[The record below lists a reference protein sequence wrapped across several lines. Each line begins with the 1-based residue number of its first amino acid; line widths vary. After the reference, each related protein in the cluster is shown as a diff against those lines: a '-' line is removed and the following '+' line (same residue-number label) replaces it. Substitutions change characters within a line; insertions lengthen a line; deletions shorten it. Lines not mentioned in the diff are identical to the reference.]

1 MEEDEGFDLI
11 TYIGIG
17 VVVFIVLY
25 VIRQYVKGK
34 QFTEKVS
41 AKGKVAIVT
50 GANSGIGRQLVR
62 ELNLRYVKVYM
73 LCRSLEKGRQ
83 AARQLFSQYG
93 CDATR
98 MIVMEGDLSSFD
110 SIRKFA
116 EEFDKKEEKLD
127 ILINNAG
134 IMLYPKFEKTKDG
147 HEMTWQ
153 SNYLGHFLLTEFL
166 LPKLEKSEEGGRIV
180 NVSSKL
186 HDKADTVD
194 MEICDSKKHFDRW
207 MKTYARSKLA
217 NVMHASALTKR
228 IRSKDSGSKIS
239 ANSCHPGVV
248 DSSLVRST
256 VYTNF
261 IKKVFSPIIWF
272 VLKTEQD
279 GAQTPLYLALSKKI
293 NGISG
298 KYFSDCE
305 LVTPHRLAMDE
316 NACEVLYNQSIEA
329 CGLYHSRY

>member
-1 MEEDEGFDLI
+1 MRKAV
-11 TYIGIG
+11 Y
-17 VVVFIVLY
+17 
-25 VIRQYVKGK
+25 GK
-34 QFTEKVS
+34 
-41 AKGKVAIVT
+41 
-50 GANSGIGRQLVR
+50 GRQLVR

-98 MIVMEGDLSSFD
+98 MI
-110 SIRKFA
+110 FA

-228 IRSKDSGSKIS
+228 IRSKIIS

-305 LVTPHRLAMDE
+305 LVTPHRLLWTKMLAKF
-316 NACEVLYNQSIEA
+316 SITSQLRPA
-329 CGLYHSRY
+329 DCIILDISRHLHTCRQ